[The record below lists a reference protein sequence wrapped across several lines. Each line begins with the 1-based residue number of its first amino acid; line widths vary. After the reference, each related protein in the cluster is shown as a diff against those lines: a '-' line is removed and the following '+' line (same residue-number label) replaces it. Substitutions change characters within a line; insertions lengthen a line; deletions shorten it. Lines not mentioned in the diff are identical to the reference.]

1 MSNIAENFA
10 AVKYCLFHPSCPTT
24 ITTTV
29 SFGRCNY
36 LDFHTLVYSST
47 ILMFLNIQKKS
58 DFLRPNVEGFE
69 VELYHKRWLLL
80 LFIFKSVDV
89 LQSLY

>member
-58 DFLRPNVEGFE
+58 DFFASQCGGLRGGIVSYKMALATF
-69 VELYHKRWLLL
+69 H
-80 LFIFKSVDV
+80 I
-89 LQSLY
+89 